1 MDNTNI
7 ISELLDDTSKV
18 DFNLYLNSIELFDDN
33 TINKL
38 FEYFIK
44 NSYYTHLRYL
54 VFKAKNRIT
63 FNSNHSKF
71 LIDEIILNNLNIK
84 LLKVISVVDAN
95 FNFLDEHSEKIIYDY
110 LISDN
115 FIDELK
121 YLDELHIINSLFKKI
136 NSKYNIVY
144 VLNKIYIK
152 FKISSDFEKFK
163 SCFNL

>member
-1 MDNTNI
+1 MENTNI

-44 NSYYTHLRYL
+44 KSYYTHLRYL
-54 VFKAKNRIT
+54 VPKAKNRIT
-63 FNSNHSKF
+63 FNSKN
-71 LIDEIILNNLNIK
+71 LIDEIIKNNLNISF
-84 LLKVISVVDAN
+84 LKVISIVDAD
-95 FNFLDEHSEKIIYDY
+95 FNILDEHSEKIIYDY

-115 FIDELK
+115 FIDELR
-121 YLDELHIINSLFKKI
+121 YLDELHIIKSLFKKI